1 MTTPTP
7 GPELFPVLTPPPGG
21 LAQLRQRLDG
31 GPRRRRRRR
40 RLLAPWRVAVGA
52 AAVALV
58 VVIVARVGSVGTGV
72 EVFGVA
78 EGVGSARVEV
88 GGQALSMQ
96 PLSSSTL
103 LVWLPPS

>member
-7 GPELFPVLTPPPGG
+7 GPVLFPVLTPPPGG

-40 RLLAPWRVAVGA
+40 LLLAPWRVAVGA
-52 AAVALV
+52 AALALV
-58 VVIVARVGSVGTGV
+58 VVIVARVGSVGAGV